1 MIVLLSSIKN
11 SLYFQYFVSYYSQ
24 FIFPGV
30 PFRGPTVEAQP
41 MATPAQ
47 PREKAET
54 AIPLEVEVV
63 DLTGGGG
70 WTRTNDLRIMRPS
83 L

>member
-1 MIVLLSSIKN
+1 MDIYGYLIPRANLC
-11 SLYFQYFVSYYSQ
+11 FVDKLDELPKQEEKTTLHQSA
-24 FIFPGV
+24 PG
-30 PFRGPTVEAQP
+30 THQAQNEGEP
-41 MATPAQ
+41 KT
-47 PREKAET
+47 AEV
-54 AIPLEVEVV
+54 A